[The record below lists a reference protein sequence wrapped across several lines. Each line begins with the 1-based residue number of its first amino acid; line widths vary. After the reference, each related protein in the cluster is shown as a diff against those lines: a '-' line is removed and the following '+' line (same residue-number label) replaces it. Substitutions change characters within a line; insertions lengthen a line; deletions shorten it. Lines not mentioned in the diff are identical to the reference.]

1 LHLGARIGNHQVIGA
16 VAVASIRERKMTM
29 HVMGKQGEKIR
40 KGERWMVVSVENY
53 VTTDHQIRSLPSHQ
67 Q

>member
-1 LHLGARIGNHQVIGA
+1 VIGA